1 MLARQRVNA
10 VITLTSAC
18 QRRQRR
24 GNAGSA
30 LLALDRHWYRCSHTV
45 KALRCFC
52 HSRMLPT
59 LPVLRQYRPN
69 VVDAGPA
76 LTQH

>member
-10 VITLTSAC
+10 VITLTYAC
-18 QRRQRR
+18 QRRHRR
-24 GNAGSA
+24 ANAGSA
-30 LLALDRHWYRCSHTV
+30 LLALDRHWHRGSHTV

-59 LPVLRQYRPN
+59 LPVLRQCRPN
-69 VVDAGPA
+69 AINAEPV
-76 LTQH
+76 LTQL

>member
-1 MLARQRVNA
+1 MLARQRVNV

-24 GNAGSA
+24 ANAGSA
-30 LLALDRHWYRCSHTV
+30 LLALERHWQRGSHTV

-52 HSRMLPT
+52 HSRVLPT
-59 LPVLRQYRPN
+59 LPVLRQCRPN
-69 VVDAGPA
+69 AVDAGPA
-76 LTQH
+76 LTQL